1 MMESTRRDVTVL
13 VPLSKGNPDKEENL
27 RKCPTVQVK
36 NVIFDSIHEKENLMD
51 YVQRLKKVVS
61 ENNVSVVL
69 PTSDVSTFVHAALA
83 RDFAH
88 IPGPSVESCYLAFHK
103 PYTRQHLDLG
113 ETPTAY
119 DVLDLDSPTLFQ
131 DAERALEKVGLPA
144 FVKSATATLAYGLKK
159 IENYDDLKDALE
171 DFKTMR
177 DKNPDCLTSPSAAFY
192 RDYFKEYLDV
202 QKYPLA
208 LRDVVLVEPF
218 LDAET
223 LCTADGCVVDG
234 KLVHW
239 TITDEL
245 QYDGHEAKFTSML
258 GPTNEPQDI
267 QTRMWRI
274 YDRIMDRMIQA
285 GFNDGYTNIEIFKMK
300 DGTLRLCEVNARGSR
315 LVQGIYKQVYR
326 NANQD
331 YVYLSAGT
339 GIVPVTPPPTG
350 RHGVAYMAK
359 FLGLERPGNLMDF
372 DKITQLKSDP
382 DVHIEPYFGRDDAVP
397 DIPGSAGCD
406 ICSVVAFGND
416 RRAMMKKLVEVLRL
430 IVKKPERLAYPVSEE
445 NMMSILY

>member
-1 MMESTRRDVTVL
+1 MTL
-13 VPLSKGNPDKEENL
+13 PICQLSE
-27 RKCPTVQVK
+27 RVVK
-36 NVIFDSIHEKENLMD
+36 
-51 YVQRLKKVVS
+51 
-61 ENNVSVVL
+61 ENNVNVVL
-69 PTSDVSTFVHAALA
+69 PTTDLSTFVHAALA
-83 RDFAH
+83 RDFPH

-103 PYTRQHLDLG
+103 PYTRQYLDLA
-113 ETPTAY
+113 ETTTPYGT
-119 DVLDLDSPTLFQ
+119 LDLDSPTLFQ
-131 DAERALEKVGLPA
+131 DAERTLEKVGLSA
-144 FVKSATATLAYGLKK
+144 FVKSGTATLAYGLKK
-159 IENYDDLKDALE
+159 IENYDDLKDALV

-177 DKNPDCLTSPSAAFY
+177 DEHPDFMFAPSAAFY
-192 RDYFKEYLDV
+192 RDYFTEYLDV
-202 QKYPLA
+202 KKYPLA

-239 TITDEL
+239 TFPTCRHSQITDEL

-274 YDRIMDRMIQA
+274 FDDVMAKMIQC
-285 GFNDGYTNIEIFKMK
+285 GFNDGFTNVEIFKMK
-300 DGTLRLCEVNARGSR
+300 DGKLRLCEVNARGSR
-315 LVQGIYKQVYR
+315 LVQGIYRQVYK

-331 YVYLSAGT
+331 YVYLAAGT
-339 GIVPVTPPPTG
+339 GIVPATPPPTG

-372 DKITQLKSDP
+372 DQIAKLKSDP
-382 DVHIEPYFGRDDAVP
+382 DAYISPYHGPDDELA

-406 ICSVVAFGND
+406 ICAVVAYGNS
-416 RRAMMKKLVEVLRL
+416 RHAMMKKLVDVLRL